1 MKVGAKGER
10 GGARVSKARAGRD
23 IDVEHEGSGEARV
36 DRTAAGR
43 DIRVSSR
50 GGADPAVTDPV
61 ASVQRSRA
69 GRDIVV
75 NVYGKVPQSLRGH
88 VRDREFLPLI
98 NDRARGFIGRRFVFE
113 ELDRQL
119 AGLRSGY
126 VTVLGEPG
134 IGKTALAA
142 HLVATRG
149 SIHHF
154 NIASAGISSHEAF
167 LGNVCAQL
175 VGRFELEVQHLP
187 DHALEDAGF
196 MTGLLDEAAR
206 ASGEPVVIVVD
217 ALDEAAPAQVERG
230 GNPAAAPPVL
240 PEGVFFV
247 VTSREQHDDGLYADD
262 VRQIVIYDDDPR
274 NRADLCALA
283 DRELRPEWPAAW
295 DMTKAELVEHLVD
308 RSEGNFQYLRLV
320 LGEMAERDGPVDLPR
335 VASSAITAS
344 TGRRCARSPKRNTSS
359 CSGRYCFTSRRRAK
373 RSTWSGWPSGPG
385 WSRAAS
391 TASYAAGD
399 RS

>member
-1 MKVGAKGER
+1 M
-10 GGARVSKARAGRD
+10 
-23 IDVEHEGSGEARV
+23 
-36 DRTAAGR
+36 
-43 DIRVSSR
+43 
-50 GGADPAVTDPV
+50 TDPL

-98 NDRARGFIGRRFVFE
+98 NDRARGFIGRGFVFE

-149 SIHHF
+149 WVHHF

-167 LGNVCAQL
+167 LGNVGAQL

-230 GNPAAAPPVL
+230 GNRLLLPPVL

-247 VTSREQHDDGLYADD
+247 VTSRE
-262 VRQIVIYDDDPR
+262 
-274 NRADLCALA
+274 RARRRSVCGRRPA
-283 DRELRPEWPAAW
+283 DR
-295 DMTKAELVEHLVD
+295 H
-308 RSEGNFQYLRLV
+308 
-320 LGEMAERDGPVDLPR
+320 PR
-335 VASSAITAS
+335 
-344 TGRRCARSPKRNTSS
+344 R
-359 CSGRYCFTSRRRAK
+359 
-373 RSTWSGWPSGPG
+373 
-385 WSRAAS
+385 
-391 TASYAAGD
+391 
-399 RS
+399 